1 MEDWDAIELEMK
13 GWYRQNLWAEWEHS
27 SYPGKE
33 RPCSDYRC
41 DQSKMNYMGEN
52 MEVDESSMLRALEAR
67 LAKLEVELA
76 KAVDNVVASCNTQLS
91 QLKERLAYLEGKQ
104 NVPYQGTK

>member
-1 MEDWDAIELEMK
+1 MELEA
-13 GWYRQNLWAEWEHS
+13 Q
-27 SYPGKE
+27 
-33 RPCSDYRC
+33 
-41 DQSKMNYMGEN
+41 
-52 MEVDESSMLRALEAR
+52 VRALEAR
-67 LAKLEVELA
+67 LSSLEVELG